1 MNCEGD
7 DFGMESVFCD
17 GSELACRVAVVD
29 LKDVGGASVSL
40 VGGWIGTRGLG
51 CGMTGTGRSTR
62 WRVGP
67 RSVYVLTRRRPL

>member
-1 MNCEGD
+1 MDCEGD

-40 VGGWIGTRGLG
+40 V
-51 CGMTGTGRSTR
+51 
-62 WRVGP
+62 
-67 RSVYVLTRRRPL
+67 